1 MNCKSCG
8 AEVKGDDKFCSNCG
22 EDINHSNECKSCH
35 HLNEPGAAF
44 CERCGFPLKS
54 DMGSVSD
61 PASPALSRAVG
72 SNFAYLLD
80 EDSLRD
86 ASLISAEIPY
96 GGIGVTLVDGKVEGV
111 RLQQNYDGKNKK
123 NAIVEF
129 LTGVYE
135 GSLGLVGQRKQS
147 IKTYFLL
154 NLQDQAIASYAHP
167 IPTPGE
173 LDATLRFNF
182 WIDARGEDTRDD
194 QLQNIGV
201 FFQRCMG
208 NKRVLTLNDFKNLAK
223 ACIPELINN
232 LDAGVLRTDLGL
244 RQLEYSLLQATGISS
259 RCSYARGKKMGR
271 RFLDVS
277 KVLSI
282 SCPNPKCDAK
292 HSTKLNFCD
301 VCGWDISNIDW
312 VGGAELLQAE
322 NKEAITLRLSLLQD
336 EEPGSRIKT
345 DEEISQIVIQH
356 LGPILRRKSVA
367 SLMDPSA
374 LIELE
379 SILNGSLSRDFQGYI
394 SDIKVVDIRTENEDW
409 FFKVDALIKE
419 ELRKIETETQLLA
432 IDESKADFDEAKFTV
447 ALRRIKQGESEEL
460 ALRKSALQAKMNLS
474 ELDIEEHALDTKTD
488 LRKEGIDSVAEKERM
503 ARDRELNRDRVSGE
517 REDEISD
524 VDHKLNLDKKV
535 ATHDIDMN
543 DLTGEAASRAA
554 RRLQSDKSFEEEE
567 KLRIKNQD
575 KEAQLKRVQ
584 EMRLQQMMAVKQD
597 QEFELAK
604 AQSMKGMS
612 AQEILAMQAAQLV
625 KAGATNAADKI
636 AESLGDAKH
645 AESKDQMY
653 KDMLKVQQ
661 EASQMAVDA
670 HKSAAEMAL
679 KASENMAK
687 VTGAAATTSNEG
699 YKEAAKIAQT
709 TNEKSMESMS
719 KVATAAAG
727 KKSGKDDKDQKD
739 EDDEWEC
746 TKCGRVSI
754 SKLGKHCTGCGQKR
768 PTDD

>member
-1 MNCKSCG
+1 
-8 AEVKGDDKFCSNCG
+8 
-22 EDINHSNECKSCH
+22 
-35 HLNEPGAAF
+35 
-44 CERCGFPLKS
+44 
-54 DMGSVSD
+54 
-61 PASPALSRAVG
+61 
-72 SNFAYLLD
+72 
-80 EDSLRD
+80 
-86 ASLISAEIPY
+86 
-96 GGIGVTLVDGKVEGV
+96 
-111 RLQQNYDGKNKK
+111 
-123 NAIVEF
+123 
-129 LTGVYE
+129 
-135 GSLGLVGQRKQS
+135 
-147 IKTYFLL
+147 
-154 NLQDQAIASYAHP
+154 
-167 IPTPGE
+167 
-173 LDATLRFNF
+173 
-182 WIDARGEDTRDD
+182 
-194 QLQNIGV
+194 
-201 FFQRCMG
+201 
-208 NKRVLTLNDFKNLAK
+208 
-223 ACIPELINN
+223 
-232 LDAGVLRTDLGL
+232 
-244 RQLEYSLLQATGISS
+244 
-259 RCSYARGKKMGR
+259 
-271 RFLDVS
+271 
-277 KVLSI
+277 
-282 SCPNPKCDAK
+282 
-292 HSTKLNFCD
+292 
-301 VCGWDISNIDW
+301 
-312 VGGAELLQAE
+312 
-322 NKEAITLRLSLLQD
+322 LLQD
-336 EEPGSRIKT
+336 EEPGSSIKT

-503 ARDRELNRDRVSGE
+503 VRDRELNRDRVSGE

-543 DLTGEAASRAA
+543 DLTGEAQSRSV
-554 RRLQSDKSFEEEE
+554 RRVKSDEIFGLEEA
-567 KLRIKNQD
+567 LRLKTQE

-584 EMRLQQMMAVKQD
+584 EMRLQQMMAAKQD

-636 AESLGDAKH
+636 AESLGNA
-645 AESKDQMY
+645 AQ
-653 KDMLKVQQ
+653 LKVQE
-661 EASQMAVDA
+661 EANQKAIDA
-670 HKSAAEMAL
+670 YKSAAEMAL

-739 EDDEWEC
+739 DDDEWEC
-746 TKCGRVSI
+746 TECGKVSI
-754 SKLGKHCTGCGQKR
+754 TKPGKHCTKCGHKR